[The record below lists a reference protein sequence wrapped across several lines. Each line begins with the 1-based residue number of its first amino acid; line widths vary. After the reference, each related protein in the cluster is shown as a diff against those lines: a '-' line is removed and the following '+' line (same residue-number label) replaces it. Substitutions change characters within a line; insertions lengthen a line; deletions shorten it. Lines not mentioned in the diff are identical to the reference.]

1 MHLSNLITRSQEN
14 KTTWATFFFF
24 FSKRL
29 FRQKC
34 LSLIIWEDKRLF
46 KTNLKKEAKL
56 EEMLKIETIWPYS
69 KVILYC
75 TRLKISYSFSTISV
89 YYSDIFGPFFTF
101 FELSKT
107 VYFMFLTFSTLLDV
121 LHDIYLNILKY
132 DFLDNLLGHFW
143 HYLDNNQENEM
154 HRTAKSKLM
163 DSFYYFSCGT
173 WTSSSSTR
181 SHPTGGTH
189 RALRRPSDLNLRPLP
204 RTHHHPNQNWTFHT
218 ILGFMRL
225 SLHFRVRL

>member
-89 YYSDIFGPFFTF
+89 FLFRYFWTI
-101 FELSKT
+101 FELCKNCLFYVFDLFDLIGRSAWHLFEHIKIWLFGQFT
-107 VYFMFLTFSTLLDV
+107 RSFLTLFRQQSRKWD
-121 LHDIYLNILKY
+121 
-132 DFLDNLLGHFW
+132 
-143 HYLDNNQENEM
+143 
-154 HRTAKSKLM
+154 A
-163 DSFYYFSCGT
+163 
-173 WTSSSSTR
+173 
-181 SHPTGGTH
+181 
-189 RALRRPSDLNLRPLP
+189 
-204 RTHHHPNQNWTFHT
+204 QNCEK
-218 ILGFMRL
+218 
-225 SLHFRVRL
+225 